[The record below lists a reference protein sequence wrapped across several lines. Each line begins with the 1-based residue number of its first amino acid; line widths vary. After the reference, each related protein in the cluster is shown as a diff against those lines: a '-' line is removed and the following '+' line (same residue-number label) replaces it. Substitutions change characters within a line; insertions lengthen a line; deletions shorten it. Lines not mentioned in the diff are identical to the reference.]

1 MLLYASIMLMPG
13 VIVWWVYEVIIYYFP
28 EVALGLSAKRT
39 DIATLVAGFAFS
51 MLGFLAT
58 IITVLF
64 AFTQSATFARYR
76 RRGYL
81 QVFFFCY
88 FLTIVSLVVTSFFA
102 VMNFSNAFYWLP
114 FHLMMIGFVDS
125 LWQVAIL
132 TFILCNIAR
141 RAVSENCA

>member
-1 MLLYASIMLMPG
+1 MLVPG
-13 VIVWWVYEVIIYYFP
+13 VVVWGVYEALVHYYP
-28 EVALGLSAKRT
+28 SLALGLGAKRS

-64 AFTQSATFARYR
+64 AFTHSSTFVRYR
-76 RRGYL
+76 KKGYL
-81 QVFFFCY
+81 QVFFFIY
-88 FLTIVSLVVTSFFA
+88 FLTVSCLVVTSVLA
-102 VMNFSNAFYWLP
+102 VMNFSSTFYWLP
-114 FHLMMIGFVDS
+114 FRLMMVGFIDS

-141 RAVSENCA
+141 RAASEHLD